1 MGLKIDK
8 DPTMRIKLASSIRG
22 IFNCLEI
29 RIDSS
34 KICRGALT
42 SLLTIN
48 FTDKCTKSSRMGSRS
63 TLMS

>member
-8 DPTMRIKLASSIRG
+8 DPTMRIKFASSIRG

-34 KICRGALT
+34 KIYRGALT

-48 FTDKCTKSSRMGSRS
+48 FTGKCTKSLRMGSRS